1 VIDSDFCPEFGHL
14 HFADDTPVGLF
25 DNEDPLRECNAVIVF
40 QRMSQLVTDYVLGA
54 SGSITPP
61 ATWKVALSTTV
72 VGTGSNMARG
82 SVWSATVSGSNVN
95 EIGSTTA
102 AGYARQDIAK
112 SINQA
117 GIDWGTST
125 FDSTFSTGGQS
136 STADQV
142 TFGAF
147 TGSGPSP
154 NGANSWVITD
164 GTTLNAGQLYVAADT
179 AATRTFAVGDTEKV
193 TATIKAG

>member
-1 VIDSDFCPEFGHL
+1 M
-14 HFADDTPVGLF
+14 AT
-25 DNEDPLRECNAVIVF
+25 IVF
-40 QRMSQLVTDYVLGA
+40 QRMSQLVTDYVMGA

-61 ATWKVALSTTV
+61 ASWTMGLSTTV
-72 VGTGSNMARG
+72 VGTGSNMARN

-102 AGYARQDIAK
+102 AGYARQTIAK

-125 FDSTFSTGGQS
+125 FDSTFATGGQS
-136 STADQV
+136 TTADQV

-147 TGSGPSP
+147 SGAPSP
-154 NGANSWVITD
+154 NGANSWALTD
-164 GTTLNAGQLYVAADT
+164 GATLNAGQLYFAADT
-179 AATRTFAVGDTEKV
+179 AATRTFANGDTEKV
-193 TATIKAG
+193 TATLKAG

>member
-1 VIDSDFCPEFGHL
+1 M
-14 HFADDTPVGLF
+14 
-25 DNEDPLRECNAVIVF
+25 AVIAF
-40 QRMSQLVTDYVLGA
+40 QRLSQLVTDYVLGN

-61 ATWKVALSTTV
+61 ASWTMGLSSTV
-72 VGTGSNMARG
+72 VGSGSNMARG

-95 EIGSTTA
+95 EIGATTA
-102 AGYARQDIAK
+102 SGYARQTIAK
-112 SINQA
+112 TINQA

-147 TGSGPSP
+147 SGAPSP
-154 NGANSWVITD
+154 NGANSWVLTD
-164 GTTLNAGQLYVAADT
+164 GATLNAGQLYFAGDT
-179 AATRTFAVGDTEKV
+179 AATRTFANGDTEKV
-193 TATIKAG
+193 TATLKAG

>member
-1 VIDSDFCPEFGHL
+1 M
-14 HFADDTPVGLF
+14 AT
-25 DNEDPLRECNAVIVF
+25 IVF

-54 SGSITPP
+54 SGTITPP
-61 ATWKVALSTTV
+61 SSWTMGLSTTV

-82 SVWSATVSGSNVN
+82 SVWSVTVSGSNVN

-102 AGYARQDIAK
+102 AGYARQTIAK
-112 SINQA
+112 SINT
-117 GIDWGTST
+117 GSIDWGTSS

-154 NGANSWVITD
+154 NGANSWALTD
-164 GTTLNAGQLYVAADT
+164 GTTLNAGQLYFAADT

-193 TATIKAG
+193 TATLKAG

>member
-1 VIDSDFCPEFGHL
+1 VGCLMFEDDRAHL
-14 HFADDTPVGLF
+14 HHDDSYEPNNQV
-25 DNEDPLRECNAVIVF
+25 EYNAVIVF
-40 QRMSQLVTDYVLGA
+40 QRMSQLLTDYVLGA

-61 ATWKVALSTTV
+61 ASWTMGLSTTV
-72 VGTGSNMARG
+72 VGSGANMARN
-82 SVWSATVSGSNVN
+82 SVWSATVSGTNVN

-102 AGYARQDIAK
+102 AGYARQTIAK
-112 SINQA
+112 SIAQA
-117 GIDWGTST
+117 GIDWQAST
-125 FDSTFSTGGQS
+125 FDSTFATGGQS
-136 STADQV
+136 ATADQV

-154 NGANSWVITD
+154 NGANSWAITD
-164 GTTLNAGQLYVAADT
+164 GSTINAGQLYVAADT